1 MPVLLLYFHFLASMC
16 MLSLIEKS
24 KLMRKCDYL
33 VEKYYRGSSVV
44 GEPAL
49 AVSTYCLFLH
59 IPSIFRGKRLIY
71 YMNLEILNM
80 VKDL

>member
-1 MPVLLLYFHFLASMC
+1 MC
-16 MLSLIEKS
+16 MLCLIEKS
-24 KLMRKCDYL
+24 KLMRNCDYP
-33 VEKYYRGSSVV
+33 VEKYYRESSVV

-71 YMNLEILNM
+71 YINLEILNM
-80 VKDL
+80 VKNL